1 MADWKKLASNNWLDL
16 TLSGVCVV
24 SDIASGK
31 GVVKSIGSGVL
42 EYAKWDLIGGIVGGP
57 AMFANFALQI
67 GGLAGNIALEHG
79 RGNASSMSRNSS
91 SPGIIGGRGFFDN
104 QNAYTMRQRG
114 LNAIGGHQGMVNNA
128 LGSEARR
135 RAANIRY

>member
-1 MADWKKLASNNWLDL
+1 MADWKKFVSNNVLDL
-16 TLSGVCVV
+16 GFTAVAMGV
-24 SDIASGK
+24 DIAQGK
-31 GVVKSIGSGVL
+31 GVLKSIGTGAI
-42 EYAKWDLIGGIVGGP
+42 EYAKWDIIGGIVGGP
-57 AMFANFALQI
+57 AMLAYMGTQLGALGASLALESGRGKADKIARNSPTPGRI
-67 GGLAGNIALEHG
+67 GGK
-79 RGNASSMSRNSS
+79 
-91 SPGIIGGRGFFDN
+91 GFFDN